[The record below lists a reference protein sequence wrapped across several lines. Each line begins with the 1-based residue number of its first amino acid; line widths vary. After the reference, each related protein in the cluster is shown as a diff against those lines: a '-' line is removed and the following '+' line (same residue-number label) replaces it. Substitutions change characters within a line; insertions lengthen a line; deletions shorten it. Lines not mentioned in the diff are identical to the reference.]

1 MQILNLS
8 LMLGAAIYAGLVIFS
23 EPAPETA
30 ARPGDVARNAATVD
44 FAAPARPAV
53 PDILYTAD
61 GRSLTIAAVIDPV
74 ALAHRSDGIALIA
87 TDRSEVVIA
96 SGSGSIDDPALVEVT
111 GNQVNLRAGPST
123 ADAVLGSMLRGDR
136 AELIASPG
144 NSWVRIRALS
154 TGIEGY
160 MADRFV
166 APMN

>member
-8 LMLGAAIYAGLVIFS
+8 LMLGAAIYAGLLIFS
-23 EPAPETA
+23 EPAPATL

-44 FAAPARPAV
+44 FASPARAAA
-53 PDILYTAD
+53 PDILRTAD
-61 GRSLTIAAVIDPV
+61 GRSLRIAAVIDPV

-136 AELIASPG
+136 AELIASLG
-144 NSWVRIRALS
+144 NGWVRIRALS

-160 MADRFV
+160 MAERFV
-166 APMN
+166 APLN